1 MPSAPRT
8 PALTQTR
15 WLALL
20 LPALPTLPAAPAAA
34 EVTDGQLAE
43 GGVLRDSQDYR
54 VAPGLDLTTFSRL
67 EPGGWK
73 EGSVLTA
80 DLTEST
86 LSVDVTDDGTV
97 TDRSPLTGERMG
109 TSQAMPAPRS
119 PTGRPR
125 SRPSPPPAT

>member
-8 PALTQTR
+8 PVLTQTR

-20 LPALPTLPAAPAAA
+20 AAFALLLPALPAAPAAA

-67 EPGGWK
+67 EEGGWK
-73 EGSVLTA
+73 EGSV
-80 DLTEST
+80 LTEST

-97 TDRSPLTGERMG
+97 TGAPPDRCDARRR
-109 TSQAMPAPRS
+109 AR
-119 PTGRPR
+119 
-125 SRPSPPPAT
+125 